1 MFIKSNLKNY
11 KVEFNYKIKDSILKN
26 KDYIFII
33 DKNVFKKFNF
43 GKYNIKK
50 KFLITPTEKVKD
62 FFYLKNII
70 NKILKFKVNKRSTL
84 VAIGGGIVQ
93 DITSFL
99 SSILFRGI
107 NWFYL
112 PTTIIGQCD
121 SCIGGKTSINY
132 KGIKNQ
138 LGNFYPPEKVI
149 INFNFLK
156 NLDKTNLS
164 SGIGEMA
171 HYFLVKGGSELKY
184 FNQNYKKAIDGNM
197 LILPKLIKK
206 SLLIKKK
213 FIEIDEFDTGIRL
226 LLNYGHS
233 FGHALERY
241 VNNKIPHGVA
251 VAYGMDISNF
261 ISYKLGFLKKKQFI
275 KIQSDLKEI
284 YKVKKTPRVNIKKYI
299 KFLEKDKK
307 NIENK
312 IRVILSRGPGK
323 MFLFKFQ
330 NNKKLAKILN
340 IYFN

>member
-1 MFIKSNLKNY
+1 MLIKSNFRNY
-11 KVEFNYKIKDSILKN
+11 KVEFDYKIKDSILKN
-26 KDYIFII
+26 TDYVFII

-43 GKYNIKK
+43 KKFNIKK
-50 KFLITPTEKVKD
+50 KFLITPTEKIKD
-62 FFYLKNII
+62 FLYLKNII
-70 NKILKFKVNKRSTL
+70 NQMLKFRVNKQSTI

-121 SCIGGKTSINY
+121 SCIGGKTSINF

-138 LGNFYPPEKVI
+138 LGNFYPPEKII

-156 NLDKTNLS
+156 NLDKINLS

-171 HYFLVKGGSELKY
+171 HYFLVKGGKELNY

-213 FIEIDEFDTGIRL
+213 FIEKDEFDTGIRL

-233 FGHALERY
+233 FGHALEKY
-241 VNNKIPHGVA
+241 VKNKIPHGVA

-275 KIQSDLKEI
+275 KIQLDLKEI
-284 YKVKKTPRVNIKKYI
+284 YKIKKIPKININQYI
-299 KFLEKDKK
+299 KYLEKDKK
-307 NIENK
+307 NIQNK
-312 IRVILSRGPGK
+312 IRVVLSRGPGK
-323 MFLFKFQ
+323 MFLFKFP
-330 NNKKLAKILN
+330 NNKKLKVILHQ
-340 IYFN
+340 YFN